1 MNIGNMPRAG
11 ALDPRRRPGETSLH
25 HGARVTSPRKAGR
38 FSPVTLGSPK
48 FRALQAGGVRVTA
61 AAFPAGAVLPMHA
74 HEKTVFSVILSGG
87 FQLDFDRT
95 SHDCAAG
102 TAFVEPGGENHG
114 DRIGP
119 DGARVLVIEIASESC
134 FANELGRLLAEP
146 RTLRDDDVGR
156 RARRLELHLGADA
169 CSPLS
174 IESDV
179 LELLATAARPFVM
192 TRALAPGGRLERVR
206 EMLHASIGTA
216 LRVGDLAREVGVHR
230 VHLGRSFQ
238 ARYGISIGD
247 YHRRLRIQWA
257 AEQLA
262 DPATPL
268 ALIALRAGFADH
280 GHFTRVFRKL
290 MGMTPSAYRE
300 RLGERMPRL
309 GRSA

>member
-1 MNIGNMPRAG
+1 MTA
-11 ALDPRRRPGETSLH
+11 
-25 HGARVTSPRKAGR
+25 PRKAGQ
-38 FSPVTLGSPK
+38 FSPVTLGSPR
-48 FRALQAGGVRVTA
+48 FRAFQAGGVRVTA

-74 HEKTVFSVILSGG
+74 HEKTVFSIILSGG
-87 FQLDFDRT
+87 FQLDFDRA

-119 DGARVLVIEIASESC
+119 EGARVLVIEVESESC

-156 RARRLELHLGADA
+156 RARRLELHLGSDA

-174 IESDV
+174 VEADV
-179 LELLATAARPFVM
+179 LDLLSAAARPFVV
-192 TRALAPGGRLERVR
+192 TRTMAPAGRLDRVR
-206 EMLHASIGTA
+206 DMLHASIGAA

-238 ARYGISIGD
+238 ARFGISIGD

-262 DPATPL
+262 DPGIPL

-290 MGMTPSAYRE
+290 MGMTPSAYRDHLRE
-300 RLGERMPRL
+300 RLAPRL